1 MKRIILLISA
11 ALMAASCGVSYNK
24 TKHFDEAHFAELQK
38 IISNP
43 PTPENVQYV
52 YTEATE
58 LNLVG
63 KIMDGTPN
71 PYARVDTLRYKGF
84 TKGENKQVRVPAG
97 LAVLFK
103 TNSSTISIKTVWGEI
118 SDMSTT
124 MPLSY
129 GGYDLYIKNEKGEWT
144 WAADRYGNPSAEKEK
159 EVVLTRNLKPGV
171 KECILY
177 LPIYCEVRS
186 CRIGVE
192 EGATLE
198 PLESPFR
205 HRIVFHGS
213 SFTHGIST
221 SRPGM
226 SYPMQFMRHTGLQVL
241 ALGCSGNCKMQPYF
255 ADVLEDVEADAYIF
269 DSFSNPNYK
278 MIKQRL
284 IPFLDRMVAAHP
296 GKPIIFQQTIWR
308 ENRNFNMYVNAVEQ
322 AKMDMASTMFHEIL
336 KEKKYKDVYF
346 ITPNACEK
354 ECHEYSV
361 DGTHPDDHGY
371 YLWAKSIEKPVLRI
385 LRKYGIK

>member
-1 MKRIILLISA
+1 MKRTILLLA
-11 ALMAASCGVSYNK
+11 VATMVASCGVSYNK
-24 TKHFDEAHFAELQK
+24 TAHYDDAHFEALQQL
-38 IISNP
+38 ISNP
-43 PTPENVQYV
+43 PTPEGVQYV
-52 YTEATE
+52 YTEASE
-58 LNLVG
+58 LNLIG
-63 KIMDGTPN
+63 KVLDNTPN
-71 PYARVDTLRYKGF
+71 PYARVDTLIYKGF
-84 TKGENKQVRVPAG
+84 TKSENKQVRVPAG

-103 TNSSTISIKTVWGEI
+103 TNSSTISLKTTWGETTVLG
-118 SDMSTT
+118 TT
-124 MPLSY
+124 MPISY

-144 WAADRYGNPSAEKEK
+144 WAADNYVVPAAEKTK
-159 EVVLTRNLKPGV
+159 ESVLTRNLKPGV
-171 KECILY
+171 KECMLY
-177 LPIYCEVRS
+177 LPIYTEVRS
-186 CRIGVE
+186 CQIGVE
-192 EGATLE
+192 QGATLE

-221 SRPGM
+221 SRAGM

-278 MIKQRL
+278 LIKERL
-284 IPFLDRMVAAHP
+284 IPFIDRMIAAHP

-308 ENRNFNMYVNAVEQ
+308 ENRNFNLYVNAVEQ
-322 AKMDMASTMFHEIL
+322 AKMDMASTLFHDIL
-336 KEKKYKDVYF
+336 KDKKYKDVYF
-346 ITPNACEK
+346 ITPDACEK
-354 ECHEYSV
+354 GCHEYSV

-371 YLWAKSIEKPVLRI
+371 YLWAKSIEKPVLKI